1 MHGLFRAFFY
11 PTTTIKKHHKMKG
24 TGDIDG
30 AIAEIER
37 QKANGEAVNLQKT
50 ADKFSVTRSR
60 LSRRTRGVTCS
71 WSTYLDESTRHLTAA

>member
-37 QKANGEAVNLQKT
+37 QKANGEAVNL
-50 ADKFSVTRSR
+50 
-60 LSRRTRGVTCS
+60 
-71 WSTYLDESTRHLTAA
+71 